1 MGATVKDMPPTLEAT
16 GLTRHFGRRRAVHD
30 VSFALGAG
38 EALALFGPNGAGKTT
53 LLRLLAG
60 LLRPS
65 SGRCVIGGSD
75 ARSSAET
82 RGRVGL
88 ISHQTMLYPALTSLE
103 NVEFAARLHGV
114 PRPRDAAMRAL
125 ETIGIVERAESFVKT
140 LSRGMQQ
147 RVSIARAIVH
157 EPTILLLD
165 EPYTGLDAAGAA
177 ALTGMLRTLRTRGS
191 TMVLV
196 THNIE
201 EGLAIASHA
210 GVMLRGELSRF
221 ERTQGM
227 DAAKF
232 GGEYREMVGV
242 TGATAA

>member
-1 MGATVKDMPPTLEAT
+1 MGATVKDMPPTLEAA
-16 GLTRHFGRRRAVHD
+16 GLTRLFGRRRAVHD
-30 VSFALGAG
+30 VRFALDAG

-60 LLRPS
+60 LLRPT
-65 SGRCVIGGSD
+65 SGEAVIGGAS
-75 ARSSAET
+75 ARSHAET

-103 NVEFAARLHGV
+103 NVEFAARLHGLPA
-114 PRPRDAAMRAL
+114 PREAARRAL
-125 ETIGIVERAESFVKT
+125 ETIGIAERAESFVKT

-157 EPTILLLD
+157 QPAILLLD

-177 ALTGMLRTLRTRGS
+177 ALTGMLRGLRGSGS

-210 GVMLRGELSRF
+210 GVMMRGELARF
-221 ERTQGM
+221 TRSAGL
-227 DAAKF
+227 DAGEF
-232 GGEYREMVGV
+232 GAQYRQMVGV
-242 TGATAA
+242 GGVSAA

>member
-1 MGATVKDMPPTLEAT
+1 MPPTLEAT

-38 EALALFGPNGAGKTT
+38 DGLALFGPNGAGKTT

-65 SGRCVIGGSD
+65 SGKAVIGGTS
-75 ARSSAET
+75 ARTGAET
-82 RGRVGL
+82 RGQVGL

-114 PRPRDAAMRAL
+114 PVPRDAAMRAL
-125 ETIGIVERAESFVKT
+125 ETIGIAERAGSFVKT

-157 EPTILLLD
+157 QPTIVLLD

-177 ALTGMLRTLRTRGS
+177 ALTGMLQRLRERGATL
-191 TMVLV
+191 VLV
-196 THNIE
+196 THNVE

-210 GVMLRGELSRF
+210 GVMIRGALVRFDTTAGVDPLS
-221 ERTQGM
+221 
-227 DAAKF
+227 F
-232 GGEYREMVGV
+232 GGEYRRLVGV
-242 TGATAA
+242 TDAGAA

>member
-30 VSFALGAG
+30 VSFVLSAG

-60 LLRPS
+60 LLRPTK
-65 SGRCVIGGSD
+65 GEAVIGGAS
-75 ARSSAET
+75 ARTRAEA
-82 RGRVGL
+82 RGQVGL

-114 PRPRDAAMRAL
+114 GSPRDAAMRAL
-125 ETIGIVERAESFVKT
+125 ETIGISERAESFVKT

-157 EPTILLLD
+157 QPTILLLD

-177 ALTGMLRTLRTRGS
+177 ALTGMLRALRAQGA

-201 EGLAIASHA
+201 EGLAISSHA
-210 GVMLRGELSRF
+210 GVMMRGELSRF
-221 ERTQGM
+221 HPSAGVNVAE
-227 DAAKF
+227 F
-232 GGEYREMVGV
+232 GNEYRRLVGV
-242 TGATAA
+242 AGVSAA

>member
-1 MGATVKDMPPTLEAT
+1 MPPTLEAT
-16 GLTRHFGRRRAVHD
+16 GLTRHFGRRRAVRD
-30 VSFALGAG
+30 ITFALAAG

-53 LLRLLAG
+53 LLRLLSG
-60 LLRPS
+60 LLRPT
-65 SGRCVIGGSD
+65 SGQAVIGGTS
-75 ARSSAET
+75 ARGSAET

-103 NVEFAARLHGV
+103 NVEFSARLHGA
-114 PRPRDAAMRAL
+114 PSPRDAAMRAL
-125 ETIGIVERAESFVKT
+125 ETIGMADRAESYVKT

-157 EPTILLLD
+157 EPKVLLLD
-165 EPYTGLDAAGAA
+165 EPYTGLDAGGAA
-177 ALTGMLRTLRTRGS
+177 ALTGLLRDLRGRGA

-210 GVMLRGELSRF
+210 AVMMRGELARF
-221 ERTQGM
+221 GSTGGM
-227 DAAKF
+227 DAARF
-232 GGEYREMVGV
+232 AAEYRQTVGV
-242 TGATAA
+242 TEISVA